1 MVITRLQETLGSG
14 QFGMV
19 NRGVW
24 DHNGSSHQVAVKMLR
39 EGSTE
44 EEMVKFLQEATI
56 MGQFHHPNV
65 IQLYGVVTS
74 GPPVSTV
81 SNQNVILPLQYCK
94 CNYIYMYFVMRKK

>member
-1 MVITRLQETLGSG
+1 MVISRLQETLGSG

-74 GPPVSTV
+74 GSPVSSIV
-81 SNQNVILPLQYCK
+81 SNHNVMLATRTFAKL
-94 CNYIYMYFVMRKK
+94 M